1 MLKGKVALVTGASR
15 GIGRA
20 IALKLSKNGATV
32 IVNYNGSYEKA
43 KETIE
48 EIKNLGNIA
57 FLKKA
62 NVANSYECKEMIAD
76 IVKEHGRIDILINNA
91 GITKDNLIIRMTE
104 EEFDDVI
111 AVNLKGT
118 YNCIKFA
125 SKYMMKQ
132 RNGNILNVS
141 SVSGM
146 MGNIGQINYAA
157 SKAGVIG
164 ITKSSAKELCT
175 RNIRVNA
182 LAPGFIESE
191 MTDLLSEEI
200 VKEGIKQ
207 IPLGRFGLAEEV
219 ANAALFLVG
228 EESSYI
234 TGQVLK
240 IDGGLVM

>member
-32 IVNYNGSYEKA
+32 IINYNGSYEKA

>member
-62 NVANSYECKEMIAD
+62 NVANSYECKEMIAE